1 VADQPAWKRDI
12 VIFAWAAMADITNDT
27 YLRETDMP
35 MWLDSLLGQETTAK
49 AEHVSHA
56 LRHMST
62 AFRNYPENANAR
74 TAAELADAARR
85 RA

>member
-1 VADQPAWKRDI
+1 MADQPAWKRDI
-12 VIFAWAAMADITNDT
+12 VIFAWAAMADISKDT

-35 MWLDSLLGQETTAK
+35 IWLGCLLGRETTAR

-56 LRHMST
+56 LRHMAT
-62 AFRNYPENANAR
+62 ALRNYGENANAI
-74 TAAELADAARR
+74 TAAELADAALR